1 MTVHAYPTR
10 KSADH
15 VLHADEFRKAMRQLV
30 GAVSVITVGSG
41 ATRNGLTAT
50 SLSAFSADP
59 PSVIVSVN
67 RNASAY
73 ATLAE
78 ERRFGV
84 NILNAQ
90 QQRVADHFAGRSG
103 EKGAERYADARWYR
117 LKTGVELLGDALAA
131 LDCEV
136 DDLIERHSHAIV
148 IGRVKA
154 ARVRET
160 GTALLYWRGAY
171 EQIGWSDEQIANAI
185 GFIARCGV

>member
-1 MTVHAYPTR
+1 MTIHAYPTQ

-15 VLHADEFRKAMRQLV
+15 ALHVDEFRSAMRQLV

-41 ATRNGLTAT
+41 AGRSGLTAT
-50 SLSAFSADP
+50 SLSAFSAEP

-67 RNASAY
+67 RSASAY
-73 ATLAE
+73 STLVA

-90 QQRVADHFAGRSG
+90 QQRVADRFAGRGG
-103 EKGAERYADARWYR
+103 EKGIERYADARWYK

-136 DDLIERHSHAIV
+136 EDLIERHSHAIV

-154 ARVRET
+154 ARVREN
-160 GTALLYWRGAY
+160 GPALLYWRGAY